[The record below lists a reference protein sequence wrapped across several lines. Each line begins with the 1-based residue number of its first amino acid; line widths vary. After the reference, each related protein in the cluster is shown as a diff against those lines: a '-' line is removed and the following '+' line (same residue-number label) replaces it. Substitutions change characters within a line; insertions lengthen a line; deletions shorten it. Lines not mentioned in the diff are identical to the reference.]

1 MWGGGEIQET
11 YKKIRLPTRVK
22 YNTLTV
28 SSIARVRGNL
38 FAPLRGRENRT
49 FYSVGTLYPARDYI
63 IVAETCFNFDW

>member
-28 SSIARVRGNL
+28 SSIARVRGIF
-38 FAPLRGRENRT
+38 FAPLRGRENRII
-49 FYSVGTLYPARDYI
+49 YAVGTVYPTRDYI
-63 IVAETCFNFDW
+63 TVDA